1 MEKMYDINVFMR
13 PTLSDEELKAVTQK
27 VKNQIETIK
36 GEITEVKEPEKKRA
50 PYEIKKSRDAYY
62 YYLKVKADSLS
73 IKDVSER
80 LRLTEEVV
88 RFMISEAVAMKDS
101 KKKIKKASKPKKT
114 PAAPAVPAFSEAPE
128 AAEAPAKPAGTGEA
142 AQ

>member
-1 MEKMYDINVFMR
+1 MEKLYDINVFMR

-27 VKNQIETIK
+27 VKNQIGTIK
-36 GEITEVKEPEKKRA
+36 GEIIEVKEPEKKRA

-62 YYLKVKADSLS
+62 YYIKAKADSLA

-88 RFMISEAVAMKDS
+88 RFMISEAVIMKDS
-101 KKKIKKASKPKKT
+101 KKKIKKASKPKKV
-114 PAAPAVPAFSEAPE
+114 PAAPAFAAAPE
-128 AAEAPAKPAGTGEA
+128 APGEVKEGGEGAGGTA
-142 AQ
+142 V